1 MADLKVPRLNKVFL
15 AGRITR
21 DLELRY
27 TPKGTPVVNF
37 TIAMDKRFKDD
48 NDQWQSVPVFIDI
61 VAWKYNAE
69 NICKQAKKGT
79 AVMVEGRIETSSY
92 TDQNNVNRKRF
103 EIWVNNIQT
112 LEWLPREGEQGPQ
125 EDAPIPDEEQEPDS
139 ETTNDDVPF

>member
-15 AGRITR
+15 AGRITK

-37 TIAMDKRFKDD
+37 TIAMDKRFKDESD
-48 NDQWQSVPVFIDI
+48 EWQSVPVFIDI

-79 AVMVEGRIETSSY
+79 AVLVEGRIETSSY

-103 EIWVNNIQT
+103 EIWVDHIQT
-112 LEWLPREGEQGPQ
+112 LEWLPREGEQMNQ
-125 EDAPIPDEEQEPDS
+125 EDAPIPAEEQEPSS

>member
-1 MADLKVPRLNKVFL
+1 MADLKVPRLNKAFL
-15 AGRITR
+15 AGRITK

-37 TIAMDKRFKDD
+37 TIAMDKRFKDES
-48 NDQWQSVPVFIDI
+48 DQWQSVPVFIDI

-79 AVMVEGRIETSSY
+79 AIMVEGRIEMRSY
-92 TDQNNVNRKRF
+92 TDSNNVNRKVF
-103 EIWVNNIQT
+103 EIWADNIQT
-112 LEWLPREGEQGPQ
+112 LEWPPREGEQGHQ
-125 EDAPIPDEEQEPDS
+125 EDAPIPEEEQDQAS